1 MTNDEKILELLMQMQ
16 SQMGTMQ
23 GQMTAMAADIS
34 DLKTDVSGIK
44 TRLDL
49 DMDKKLHLLA
59 EGQEILKERLDVLDE
74 VKELAEDTK
83 ATVDVMYAVVS
94 KHSLDISKLK
104 AKVG

>member
-1 MTNDEKILELLMQMQ
+1 MTNDEKILELLMK
-16 SQMGTMQ
+16 MQ
-23 GQMTAMAADIS
+23 GQMDAMQSKMDTVATDI
-34 DLKTDVSGIK
+34 SGIK

-49 DMDKKLHLLA
+49 DVDKKLQLLA

-94 KHSLDISKLK
+94 KHSLDISKIK